1 LPRSSDEP
9 VASISR
15 KERLDD
21 FYVGNGLKANKAAN
35 ANFSCLMKVR
45 ADTNSNHLILIATL
59 SPAILT
65 RVLPK

>member
-1 LPRSSDEP
+1 MPRSSDEP
-9 VASISR
+9 VASILR
-15 KERLDD
+15 KERLVV
-21 FYVGNGLKANKAAN
+21 FNVGNGLKANKAAN

-59 SPAILT
+59 SPAIPT